1 MIQTAKDKTVAKLEK
16 QLVDIKKKLAAARQ
30 KCGKREVEDYQLFDW
45 NGGTVR
51 LSELFANKQ
60 ELILIY
66 NMGKQCPY
74 CTLWADGFNG
84 MLAHLEDRAAFVVV
98 SPDDPLTQQKFAQS
112 RGWKFKMVSHQ
123 DTTFRKDMGF
133 EDKKGGPQPGVSTF
147 QKDKKGKITHVA
159 CASFGPGDDY
169 CSLWSL
175 FDLLPGGAKGWAA
188 KFHYHSPALKPELA
202 KV

>member
-1 MIQTAKDKTVAKLEK
+1 MTHGKDKTVAKLEK

-30 KCGKREVEDYQLFDW
+30 KCGKRPVEDYQLFDW

-51 LSELFANKQ
+51 LSDLFANKS
-60 ELILIY
+60 ELIMIY

-84 MLAHLEDRAAFVVV
+84 MLDHLEDRAAFVIV
-98 SPDDPLTQQKFAQS
+98 SPDDPMTQQKFAQS

-123 DTTFRKDMGF
+123 DTSFRKDMGF
-133 EDKKGGPQPGVSTF
+133 EDKKGQPMPGVSTF
-147 QKDKKGKITHVA
+147 VKDKKGKITHVA
-159 CASFGPGDDY
+159 CAGFGPGDEY

-175 FDLLPGGAKGWAA
+175 FELLPGGAKNWGPR
-188 KFHYHSPALKPELA
+188 FHYASPTPKPREA
-202 KV
+202 AAV